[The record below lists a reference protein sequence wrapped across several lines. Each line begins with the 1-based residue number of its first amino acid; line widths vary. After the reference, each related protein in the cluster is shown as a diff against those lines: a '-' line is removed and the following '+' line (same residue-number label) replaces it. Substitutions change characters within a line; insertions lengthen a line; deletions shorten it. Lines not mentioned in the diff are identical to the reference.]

1 MALALEVIQYFD
13 STGEEMVHREPPQ
26 GSSDIKLGAQLI
38 VQDNQ
43 WAVFYR
49 DGKALD
55 TFTSGRHTLTTLN
68 LPLVGKLVGIPFGGK
83 QPFQAQVYFISR
95 QTFTELKWG
104 TKEPI
109 TFRDSELTM
118 VRLRA
123 FGRFSVRVAEP
134 LLFVQ
139 QLVGTKGKFT
149 TESIEDFLRDLCVA
163 RLNDL
168 LGETLKTILDLPRYY
183 DELAGGLKGRVADDF
198 AKYGLELVDFL
209 IGAITPP
216 EEVQKMIDERA
227 GMGAIGDMQRYMAF
241 KAARGIEAAAN
252 NPGEAGSAAGLGLGA
267 GIGMMMPGMIANA
280 MGAQGRP
287 GGGAA
292 GPGTSGPGTAG
303 PGAAGAGAPAGGP
316 GAAGAEMGSCPKCQ
330 SAVPLGSKFCA
341 SCGSPMP
348 APATCAKCQSPLPA
362 GSKFCHSCG
371 TAVAAASTLC
381 AKCQS
386 PLPPGSKFCASCGTP
401 V

>member
-1 MALALEVIQYFD
+1 MALLEIIQHFD
-13 STGEEMVHREPPQ
+13 DSGREMVHREPPS
-26 GSSDIKLGAQLI
+26 GSADIKLGAQLI

-43 WAVFYR
+43 WATFYR

-68 LPLVGKLVGIPFGGK
+68 LPLLASLISIPFGG
-83 QPFQAQVYFISR
+83 QSPFQAQVYFISR
-95 QTFTELKWG
+95 QTFTDLKWG

-109 TFRDSELTM
+109 TFRDSELSM

-123 FGRFSVRVAEP
+123 FGRFSVRVADP
-134 LLFVQ
+134 GIFLQL
-139 QLVGTKGKFT
+139 LVGTQGRYT
-149 TESIEDFLRDLCVA
+149 TDAIEDFLRDICVA

-267 GIGMMMPGMIANA
+267 GIGMMMPQMIANA
-280 MGAQGRP
+280 MASQARP
-287 GGGAA
+287 AGAA
-292 GPGTSGPGTAG
+292 P
-303 PGAAGAGAPAGGP
+303 AGAPPAATP
-316 GAAGAEMGSCPKCQ
+316 GARRELKVGM
-330 SAVPLGSKFCA
+330 
-341 SCGSPMP
+341 
-348 APATCAKCQSPLPA
+348 
-362 GSKFCHSCG
+362 
-371 TAVAAASTLC
+371 TADEVR
-381 AKCQS
+381 
-386 PLPPGSKFCASCGTP
+386 GMFGTP
-401 V
+401 QDEIVFGNTAKWTFPGVVVVLEDGKVKEVKF

>member
-1 MALALEVIQYFD
+1 MTALLEIIQYFD
-13 STGEEMVHREPPQ
+13 DSGSEIVHREPPS
-26 GSSDIKLGAQLI
+26 GSADIKLGAQLI

-68 LPLVGKLVGIPFGGK
+68 LPLLGKLVGLPFGGK
-83 QPFQAQVYFISR
+83 SPFQAQVYFISR
-95 QTFTELKWG
+95 QTFTEMKWG

-123 FGRFSVRVAEP
+123 FGRFSMRVADP
-134 LLFVQ
+134 QIFLQ
-139 QLVGTKGKFT
+139 QLVGTKGHYST
-149 TESIEDFLRDLCVA
+149 DAIEDFLRDMCVA

-198 AKYGLELVDFL
+198 GKYGLELVDFL

-252 NPGEAGSAAGLGLGA
+252 NPGEAGNAAGLGLGA
-267 GIGMMMPGMIANA
+267 GIGMMMPGMIAGA
-280 MGAQGRP
+280 MGAGRGP
-287 GGGAA
+287 AGGPAAA
-292 GPGTSGPGTAG
+292 GPGPAPSGVP
-303 PGAAGAGAPAGGP
+303 GAGATPCPRCQAPVPAGMKFCANC
-316 GAAGAEMGSCPKCQ
+316 GAPAAAPSVCPKCQ
-330 SAVPLGSKFCA
+330 SPVAPGMKFCGNCGQSLVAA
-341 SCGSPMP
+341 SATTCPKCNSPV
-348 APATCAKCQSPLPA
+348 APGA
-362 GSKFCHSCG
+362 KFCGNCG
-371 TAVAAASTLC
+371 QGLS
-381 AKCQS
+381 
-386 PLPPGSKFCASCGTP
+386 
-401 V
+401 

>member
-1 MALALEVIQYFD
+1 MAALLEVIQHFD
-13 STGEEMVHREPPQ
+13 DSGAEIVHREPPS
-26 GSSDIKLGAQLI
+26 GSADIKLGAQLI

-68 LPLVGKLVGIPFGGK
+68 LPLLSKLVGLPFGGK
-83 QPFQAQVYFISR
+83 SPFQAQVYFISR

-123 FGRFSVRVAEP
+123 FGRFSMRVAEP
-134 LLFVQ
+134 QVFLG
-139 QLVGTKGKFT
+139 QLVGTKGRYT
-149 TESIEDFLRDLCVA
+149 TDAIEDFLRDVCVA

-198 AKYGLELVDFL
+198 GKYGLELVDFL

-241 KAARGIEAAAN
+241 KAARGIEAAATN
-252 NPGEAGSAAGLGLGA
+252 QGEAGSAAGLGLGA
-267 GIGMMMPGMIANA
+267 GIGMMMPGMIAGA
-280 MGAQGRP
+280 MGAQGRGP
-287 GGGAA
+287 GGG
-292 GPGTSGPGTAG
+292 
-303 PGAAGAGAPAGGP
+303 GAGVAPAPAGGSSVATTP
-316 GAAGAEMGSCPKCQ
+316 CPKCQ
-330 SAVPLGSKFCA
+330 SAVPVGMKFCGT
-341 SCGSPMP
+341 CGTAMA
-348 APATCAKCQSPLPA
+348 APATCTKCQSPLTP
-362 GSKFCHSCG
+362 G
-371 TAVAAASTLC
+371 TDRKSTRLN
-381 AKCQS
+381 S
-386 PLPPGSKFCASCGTP
+386 SHR
-401 V
+401 

>member
-1 MALALEVIQYFD
+1 MAALLEVIQHFD
-13 STGEEMVHREPPQ
+13 DSGAEIVHREPPS
-26 GSSDIKLGAQLI
+26 GSADIKLGAQLI

-55 TFTSGRHTLTTLN
+55 TFSSGRHTLTTLN
-68 LPLVGKLVGIPFGGK
+68 LPLLSKLIGLPFGGK
-83 QPFQAQVYFISR
+83 SPFQAQVYFISR

-123 FGRFSVRVAEP
+123 FGRFSMRVTDP
-134 LLFVQ
+134 QIFLG
-139 QLVGTKGKFT
+139 QLVGTKGRYT
-149 TESIEDFLRDLCVA
+149 TPAIEDFLRDVCVA

-198 AKYGLELVDFL
+198 GKYGLELVDFL

-241 KAARGIEAAAN
+241 KAARGIEAAATN
-252 NPGEAGSAAGLGLGA
+252 QGEAGSAAGLGLGA
-267 GIGMMMPGMIANA
+267 GIGMMMPGMIAGA
-280 MGAQGRP
+280 MGAQGRGP
-287 GGGAA
+287 GGGVA
-292 GPGTSGPGTAG
+292 P
-303 PGAAGAGAPAGGP
+303 APAGG
-316 GAAGAEMGSCPKCQ
+316 AGLATTPCPKCQ
-330 SAVPLGSKFCA
+330 SAVPVGMKFC
-341 SCGSPMP
+341 G
-348 APATCAKCQSPLPA
+348 T
-362 GSKFCHSCG
+362 CG
-371 TAVAAASTLC
+371 TAMAAVATC
-381 AKCQS
+381 TKCQT
-386 PLPPGSKFCASCGTP
+386 PLTPGSKFCGNCGQAVSAAAAACPKCNTP
-401 V
+401 AAPGAKFCGNCGQSLG

>member
-1 MALALEVIQYFD
+1 MALIEVIQHFD
-13 STGEEMVHREPPQ
+13 ESGTEMVHREPPS
-26 GSSDIKLGAQLI
+26 GSADIKLGAQLI

-68 LPLVGKLVGIPFGGK
+68 VPLLTKLIALPFGGTS
-83 QPFQAQVYFISR
+83 PFQAQVYFVSR
-95 QTFTELKWG
+95 QTFTEMKWG

-123 FGRFSVRVAEP
+123 FGRFSTRVADP
-134 LLFVQ
+134 GIFIQ
-139 QLVGTKGKFT
+139 QLVGTKGRYT
-149 TESIEDFLRDLCVA
+149 SDAIEDFLRDICVA

-183 DELAGGLKGRVADDF
+183 DELSGGLKGRVADDF
-198 AKYGLELVDFL
+198 GKYGLELVDFL

-241 KAARGIEAAAN
+241 KAARGIEAAAT

-267 GIGMMMPGMIANA
+267 GIGMMMPQMMAQA
-280 MGAQGRP
+280 MAQAAQSATAAP
-287 GGGAA
+287 KTGAA
-292 GPGTSGPGTAG
+292 PAA
-303 PGAAGAGAPAGGP
+303 PGAAAPGAGKREIKPGMSFDEVRAIFGDPQGEVAFGDKARWTYADITVVFDGG
-316 GAAGAEMGSCPKCQ
+316 K
-330 SAVPLGSKFCA
+330 VTDVKF
-341 SCGSPMP
+341 
-348 APATCAKCQSPLPA
+348 
-362 GSKFCHSCG
+362 
-371 TAVAAASTLC
+371 
-381 AKCQS
+381 
-386 PLPPGSKFCASCGTP
+386 
-401 V
+401 

>member
-1 MALALEVIQYFD
+1 MAALLEVIQHFD
-13 STGEEMVHREPPQ
+13 DSGAEIVHREPPT
-26 GSSDIKLGAQLI
+26 GSADIKLGAQLI

-49 DGKALD
+49 DGRALD

-68 LPLVGKLVGIPFGGK
+68 LPLLGKLVGLPFGGK
-83 QPFQAQVYFISR
+83 SPFQAQVYFISR

-123 FGRFSVRVAEP
+123 FGRFSTRVADP
-134 LLFVQ
+134 QIFLH
-139 QLVGTKGKFT
+139 QLVGTKGRYT
-149 TESIEDFLRDLCVA
+149 TQAIEDFLRDLCVA

-198 AKYGLELVDFL
+198 GKYGLELVDFL

-252 NPGEAGSAAGLGLGA
+252 NPGDAGNAAGLGLGA
-267 GIGMMMPGMIANA
+267 GIGMMMPGMIAGA
-280 MGAQGRP
+280 MGGPGRGP
-287 GGGAA
+287 GGGGPVPSGGAA
-292 GPGTSGPGTAG
+292 GTTP
-303 PGAAGAGAPAGGP
+303 
-316 GAAGAEMGSCPKCQ
+316 CPKCQ
-330 SAVPLGSKFCA
+330 SPVPAGAKFCGN
-341 SCGSPMP
+341 CGTVM
-348 APATCAKCQSPLPA
+348 AAGGVCAKCQTPL
-362 GSKFCHSCG
+362 
-371 TAVAAASTLC
+371 T
-381 AKCQS
+381 
-386 PLPPGSKFCASCGTP
+386 PGSKFCGNCGQALAAAAACPKCNTP
-401 V
+401 VVPGAKFCGNCGQSLG

>member
-1 MALALEVIQYFD
+1 MAALLEVIQYFD
-13 STGEEMVHREPPQ
+13 DSGAEIVHREPPS
-26 GSSDIKLGAQLI
+26 GSADIKLGAQLI

-49 DGKALD
+49 DGRALD

-68 LPLVGKLVGIPFGGK
+68 LPLLSKLVAIPFGGK
-83 QPFQAQVYFISR
+83 SPFQAQVYFISR
-95 QTFTELKWG
+95 QTFTEMKWG

-123 FGRFSVRVAEP
+123 FGRFSMRVADP
-134 LLFVQ
+134 QIFLQ
-139 QLVGTKGKFT
+139 QLVGTKGRYST
-149 TESIEDFLRDLCVA
+149 DAIEDFLRDVCVA

-198 AKYGLELVDFL
+198 GKYGLELVDFL

-241 KAARGIEAAAN
+241 KAARGIEAAAS
-252 NPGEAGSAAGLGLGA
+252 NPGEAGNAAGLGLGA
-267 GIGMMMPGMIANA
+267 GIGMMMPGMIAGA
-280 MGAQGRP
+280 MGAGR
-287 GGGAA
+287 G
-292 GPGTSGPGTAG
+292 
-303 PGAAGAGAPAGGP
+303 PAGGP
-316 GAAGAEMGSCPKCQ
+316 GAAGAGPAPSGVPGAGATPCPRCQAPVPAGMKFCGNCGAPAAAASVCPKCQ
-330 SAVPLGSKFCA
+330 SPVPPGMKFCGN
-341 SCGSPMP
+341 CG
-348 APATCAKCQSPLPA
+348 QSL
-362 GSKFCHSCG
+362 
-371 TAVAAASTLC
+371 AAASAATC
-381 AKCQS
+381 PKCNS
-386 PLPPGSKFCASCGTP
+386 PVAPGAKFCGNCGQGLA
-401 V
+401 

>member
-1 MALALEVIQYFD
+1 MAALLEVIQHFD
-13 STGEEMVHREPPQ
+13 DSGAEIVHREPPT
-26 GSSDIKLGAQLI
+26 GSADIKLGAQLI

-49 DGKALD
+49 DGRALD

-68 LPLVGKLVGIPFGGK
+68 LPLLGKLVGLPFGGK
-83 QPFQAQVYFISR
+83 SPFQAQVYFISR
-95 QTFTELKWG
+95 QTFTDMKWG

-123 FGRFSVRVAEP
+123 FGRFSTRVADP
-134 LLFVQ
+134 QIFLH
-139 QLVGTKGKFT
+139 QLVGTKGRYT
-149 TESIEDFLRDLCVA
+149 TQAIEDFLRDLCVA

-198 AKYGLELVDFL
+198 GKYGLELVDFL

-252 NPGEAGSAAGLGLGA
+252 NPGDAGNAAGLGLGA
-267 GIGMMMPGMIANA
+267 GIGMMMPGMIAGA
-280 MGAQGRP
+280 MGGPGRGP

-292 GPGTSGPGTAG
+292 APGPLPSGGGAGTA
-303 PGAAGAGAPAGGP
+303 P
-316 GAAGAEMGSCPKCQ
+316 CPKCQ
-330 SAVPLGSKFCA
+330 SPVPAGAKFCGN
-341 SCGSPMP
+341 CGTVM
-348 APATCAKCQSPLPA
+348 AAGGVCAKCQ
-362 GSKFCHSCG
+362 
-371 TAVAAASTLC
+371 TL
-381 AKCQS
+381 
-386 PLPPGSKFCASCGTP
+386 LTPGSKFCANCGQAVAAAAACPKCNTP
-401 V
+401 VVPGAKFCGNCGQSLG